1 MYEYN
6 PIVRTFNQVRAVI
19 LAATDTPRGRIRPSA
34 TLASVIPP
42 ERWQAV
48 GAELQRR
55 GLPGPYW
62 TPPPRDDL
70 ALGCV
75 HSGAV
80 PSIGQVLGSGWLL
93 ARLWLLAAIP
103 VNLFLCLAD
112 FGREVEWSL
121 GRWTVGDLAV
131 YCTRFPEHRA
141 SGYRW
146 SRGDIALK
154 VRLIVAVWLGVAPE
168 KVREDASF
176 IDMAA

>member
-6 PIVRTFNQVRAVI
+6 PIVRTFNQVRTAI
-19 LAATDTPRGRIRPSA
+19 LAVTDTPRGHIRPSA

-42 ERWQAV
+42 ERWEAV

-55 GLPGPYW
+55 GLPRPYW

-70 ALGCV
+70 EPGCA
-75 HSGAV
+75 SAGAA
-80 PSIGQVLGSGWLL
+80 PSIGQMLGSGWLL
-93 ARLWLLAAIP
+93 VRLWLLVRVP
-103 VNLFLCLAD
+103 LNLLLGMAD
-112 FGREVEWSL
+112 PGREVEWSL

-131 YCTRFPEHRA
+131 YCTSFPAHRA
-141 SGYRW
+141 CGYHW

-168 KVREDASF
+168 KVREDASL
-176 IDMAA
+176 IDLAV

>member
-1 MYEYN
+1 MGEYN
-6 PIVRTFNQVRAVI
+6 PIVRTFNRLRAVI
-19 LAATDTPRGRIRPSA
+19 LAKTDTPRCRIRPDA

-42 ERWQAV
+42 ECWQAV
-48 GAELQRR
+48 GAELKRR

-75 HSGAV
+75 RSGAV
-80 PSIGQVLGSGWLL
+80 PSLGQVVGSGWLP
-93 ARLWLLAAIP
+93 AWLGLLVRIP
-103 VNLFLCLAD
+103 LNLLLGLAD

-121 GRWTVGDLAV
+121 GRWTVGDLTV
-131 YCTRFPEHRA
+131 HCTRFPEHKA

-176 IDMAA
+176 IDMAV

>member
-1 MYEYN
+1 MDEYN
-6 PIVRTFNQVRAVI
+6 PIVRTFNQVRAAI
-19 LAATDTPRGRIRPSA
+19 LAATDTPRCRIRPSA
-34 TLASVIPP
+34 TLASIIPP

-48 GAELQRR
+48 GAEVQRR

-62 TPPPRDDL
+62 TPPPRDEL
-70 ALGCV
+70 APGCAC
-75 HSGAV
+75 SGAV
-80 PSIGQVLGSGWLL
+80 PSIGEMLGSSWLL
-93 ARLWLLAAIP
+93 ARLGLFVRIPLNLL
-103 VNLFLCLAD
+103 LGMAD
-112 FGREVEWSL
+112 FGREVEWAL

-168 KVREDASF
+168 KVREDASL
-176 IDMAA
+176 IDLAV